1 MPVCPVRIVVR
12 LSVEPRGDFSIYL
25 KGRPWCEVLRRWFER
40 GWLPVEHPLL
50 APRIAVSTD
59 YPRLCRYL
67 LEFEE
72 IIESICAVWPTR
84 SAQGTLIINERGIV
98 YHEPFRVIRESTR
111 RRLCAV
117 VKLLGE
123 VADVLRFFFRKD
135 ESFLDA
141 SVLSFGDQEKH

>member
-1 MPVCPVRIVVR
+1 MTRKSIK
-12 LSVEPRGDFSIYL
+12 FS
-25 KGRPWCEVLRRWFER
+25 
-40 GWLPVEHPLL
+40 
-50 APRIAVSTD
+50 IAVSTD

-98 YHEPFRVIRESTR
+98 YHEPFRMIRESTR

-141 SVLSFGDQEKH
+141 SILSFGDQEKH